1 MATAEQQKPQE
12 KQKSDIILKYLRP
25 KKKFPSV
32 WCAGCGNGVVMSAI
46 IRAVDKLGLS
56 RDEVVMVSGIGCTSR
71 MPIYLDF
78 SALHTT
84 HGRALAFATGVKF
97 AKPNLK
103 VIVITGD
110 GDALAIGG
118 NHFIH
123 ACRRNIDINAIL
135 INNYIYGM
143 TGGQGSP
150 TTPSAA
156 FSTTTPYG
164 NAEKNFDPCKLAEA
178 AGASYVARS
187 TVYHA
192 PQLEKA
198 IVEAITHRGFSLV
211 EVMSNCHTYYG
222 RLNRRGDAVSM
233 LKWFKDKSVTTA
245 KASRMQPEELQDKWI
260 VGTLYQDDKTEFCD
274 EYQKLVDARQGAK

>member
-1 MATAEQQKPQE
+1 MATVEKTQVTE
-12 KQKSDIILKYLRP
+12 KQKSDVIIDYLRP
-25 KKKFPSV
+25 KKSFPSV

-46 IRAVDKLGLS
+46 IRAIDRLGWS
-56 RDEVVMVSGIGCTSR
+56 KDNVVLVSGIGCTSR

-97 AKPNLK
+97 AKPNMK
-103 VIVITGD
+103 VIVVTGD
-110 GDALAIGG
+110 GDCLAIGG

-123 ACRRNIDINAIL
+123 ACRRNIDITAIL

-164 NAEKNFDPCKLAEA
+164 NAEKHFDPCSLAQA
-178 AGASYVARS
+178 AGASFVAR
-187 TVYHA
+187 TTAYHT
-192 PQLEKA
+192 PQMEKTIMA
-198 IVEAITHRGFSLV
+198 ALQHNGFSLV
-211 EVMSNCHTYYG
+211 EALSNCHTYYG
-222 RLNRRGDAVSM
+222 RLNRQGDAVAM
-233 LKWFKDKSVTTA
+233 LKMFKDIAVTTA
-245 KASRMQPEELQDKWI
+245 RAEKLSPEELEGKYVI
-260 VGTLYQDDKTEFCD
+260 GTLYEDDKTEFCD
-274 EYQKLVDARQGAK
+274 EYQKVVDRQMGAK